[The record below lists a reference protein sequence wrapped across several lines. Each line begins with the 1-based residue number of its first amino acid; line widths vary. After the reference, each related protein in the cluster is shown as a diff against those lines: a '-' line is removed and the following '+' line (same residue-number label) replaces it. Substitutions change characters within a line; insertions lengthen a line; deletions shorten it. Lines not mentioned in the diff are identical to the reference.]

1 MEKQNI
7 KTKIELQRW
16 PGPSG
21 ELFEVT
27 EKADETKETDEAEQP
42 NRQLPQLVRNALDA
56 FEAGLKDANLKP
68 TLAEYLK
75 LLQFERE
82 VSEEE
87 QNPREITVTW
97 VEPELDYSE
106 E

>member
-16 PGPSG
+16 QGASRG
-21 ELFEVT
+21 TFE
-27 EKADETKETDEAEQP
+27 ETDEETERP
-42 NRQLPQLVRNALDA
+42 GRNLPELVRKALEA
-56 FEAGLKDANLKP
+56 FEARLNDENLKP

-75 LLQFERE
+75 LLQFEQE
-82 VSEEE
+82 VTQEDEV
-87 QNPREITVTW
+87 PREITVTW
-97 VEPELDYSE
+97 VEPEADYSE